1 MPQLNKALINN
12 ITIFPSPSFKLMGKL
27 GAKTRRYNY
36 YNKNKP
42 RNYSE
47 DGLKICLR
55 DKNSGKT
62 ITFGIDGVIDVIL
75 IRHMGYPDNYS
86 PSELMHAIDFVKCA
100 FLSYIDPDINIEF
113 ILASIVASK
122 TTQQMPGPAFFD
134 LHGIRAPQLAFNAK
148 EKQIFVKQMT
158 RGSESHVFE
167 KILRCLIFGCYSL
180 PSTTAE
186 HTKV

>member
-1 MPQLNKALINN
+1 
-12 ITIFPSPSFKLMGKL
+12 MGKL

-55 DKNSGKT
+55 DKNSGTT

-86 PSELMHAIDFVKCA
+86 H
-100 FLSYIDPDINIEF
+100 LS
-113 ILASIVASK
+113 
-122 TTQQMPGPAFFD
+122 
-134 LHGIRAPQLAFNAK
+134 
-148 EKQIFVKQMT
+148 
-158 RGSESHVFE
+158 
-167 KILRCLIFGCYSL
+167 
-180 PSTTAE
+180 
-186 HTKV
+186 